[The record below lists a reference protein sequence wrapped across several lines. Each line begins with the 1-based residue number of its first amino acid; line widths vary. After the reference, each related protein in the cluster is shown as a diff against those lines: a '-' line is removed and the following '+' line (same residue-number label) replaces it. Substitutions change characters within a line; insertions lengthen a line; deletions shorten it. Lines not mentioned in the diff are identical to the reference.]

1 MRPAVLILSI
11 LVAAAPA
18 PAAAV
23 PGDTLQLI
31 EKWLDAQRAYDRV
44 PAMSAAIVQDQD
56 VLWSG
61 ASGLADIAANRPAQS
76 DTIYGIC
83 SISKLFTGIAVMQL
97 RDAGKLDIH
106 DPVQNYL
113 PWFNVQQDHPDSP
126 PITVAALLTHS
137 AGIPRESDYP
147 SWMGPDFKFPS
158 PDQVREKLGS
168 QKTIYPADRYFQYS
182 NLGLT
187 LAGEIV
193 ARLSGEDY
201 ETYVRSHIL
210 RPLQLEDTET
220 GFPNASKPG
229 RIATG
234 YGYPGRN
241 GERPEMPR
249 YDARGITPAAG
260 FSSTAIDLA
269 KFASWQFRLLDQGD
283 DAVLKANTL
292 REMQRVQ
299 WLDPDWQAA
308 RGLAFGVYRVGD
320 RILVGHSGNC
330 PGFNTRLYLDTQT
343 RFAVAVLA
351 NANGVNVDGYAAEIF
366 DLLQAGAAD
375 ADEQA
380 ADADL
385 SAYVG
390 SYDLRPWGGED
401 LVFTWKGGLAM
412 LSLPTVDPSAEIVQL
427 KRQEGDV
434 FRTVRKDG
442 NPGHEVRFRRGGDGN
457 VSHMVYFSLDLPR
470 LVLGKP
476 GTP

>member
-1 MRPAVLILSI
+1 MRAAGLVWAL
-11 LVAAAPA
+11 LVAVAPVQA
-18 PAAAV
+18 GPIHADV
-23 PGDTLQLI
+23 LQLI

-44 PAMSAAIVQDQD
+44 PGLSAAIVQDED
-56 VLWSG
+56 LLWSG
-61 ASGLADIAANRPAQS
+61 ASGFADTGAQQRAKS

-106 DPVQNYL
+106 DPVQKYL

-137 AGIPRESDYP
+137 SGIPRESDYP
-147 SWMGPDFKFPS
+147 SWMGPDFKFPT
-158 PDQVREKLGS
+158 PEQVRARLGS
-168 QKTIYPADRYFQYS
+168 QRTIYPADRYFQYS

-193 ARLSGEDY
+193 ARVSGEDY

-210 RPLQLEDTET
+210 QPLQLDDTET
-220 GFPNASKPG
+220 GFPNANKPA

-234 YGYPGRN
+234 YGYPGRD
-241 GERPEMPR
+241 GDRPELPR

-269 KFASWQFRLLDQGD
+269 KFASWQFRLLNQGD
-283 DAVLKANTL
+283 NAVLKANTL

-343 RFAVAVLA
+343 RYAVAVLA
-351 NANGVNVDGYAAEIF
+351 NANGVNVDGYAAEVF
-366 DLLQAGAAD
+366 DLLQAGAGD
-375 ADEQA
+375 SDEQA
-380 ADADL
+380 PEADL

-401 LVFTWKGGLAM
+401 LVFAWKGGLAT
-412 LSLPTVDPSAEIVQL
+412 LSLPTADPSAEIVQL
-427 KRQEGDV
+427 ERQQGDV

-442 NPGHEVRFRRGGDGN
+442 NPGHEVRFQRDRDGN
-457 VSHMVYFSLDLPR
+457 VSHMVYFSLHLPR
-470 LVLGKP
+470 LVLDKP
-476 GTP
+476 GAN